1 MTNSQTHLLDPS
13 APAISV
19 IVPVYNVCDHVL
31 ACLQS
36 IQRQTWT
43 DFEVIVVD
51 DGSTDSSGEL
61 VAQFCEADPRFHVI
75 SQQNRGLS
83 GARNTGLDVARADVI
98 SFVDSDD
105 RIAPQFLERLYLALQ
120 DSGSDWISCAMK
132 SCFADGTWTVHS
144 TIYGATVPSGES
156 EAKRYGFS
164 NWSDV
169 ICHFPSAWNKLY
181 RRSLI
186 GEERFDE
193 GMWFEDHS
201 FFQRLAARTDH
212 ILHLPL
218 PLYLQTRG
226 RVGQITTSDSDRV
239 FEQFDVLR
247 RLDTILREGPFT
259 GAETAFAEISSRLIC
274 ERSLAVSDPVRR
286 TRFAACSA
294 EFLRGHGLSFSA
306 TDHQDIAAGW
316 ALEMAGELPLSVCIL
331 WQEESQSDLQM
342 TLESLATQFGVGF
355 ETVLICSS
363 ANAASEVV
371 KQHPNIRIFDWEK
384 RPISQLWQELTGRL
398 VNVTRP
404 GVTLEPNVLAHWANQ
419 MLQNQADLGLR
430 AYHVRPT
437 AAETE
442 VYYHDGFVD
451 LRSLPSGAP
460 ESGAIQLAAD
470 TALALAPELS
480 ARMFDRRFLVEQ
492 SLFLTK
498 SPRSGWALQL
508 GAAVL
513 ATQVHY
519 ERWPGIS
526 VPQHPQDDGALS
538 EGHSALVNA
547 LPTQVLQQL
556 PSGWQRRLFDRAVRA
571 EVLLRKGGRGVKR
584 VPFLLG
590 AMFQAARFG
599 FAGITPEVA
608 SFDAPLR
615 RQTDLL
621 FDPFGVLRWA
631 LKRPRARSLQERQ
644 ADLDARVVARRTI
657 SETQALWAF
666 PTNGE
671 SRVTCIV
678 DFTHADYANFD
689 FVSADRLTV
698 PAHFSLRQKEN
709 SVVFNQR
716 DNNDWGEERSWTA
729 NLPKTV
735 VEVTIHFAD
744 HRARLLLDGIEL
756 CEIDVP
762 LVRGASQ
769 TAGLDIA
776 LIRLQGKISPVELLP
791 SIPTSDLHLTPRLVL
806 QAAHPVETHQVIEV
820 NTKRELLATAIMEA
834 SETAGLQALVPGRL
848 WRDVSQQETTA
859 LLFQLQTKSGDPVGQ
874 QVRLTR
880 QDMAQHIDQVLQF
893 QPSRADS
900 AVVLAALEHIHHA
913 NLFSLLSDKS
923 RELAQDHAA
932 FFNLEN
938 YLEGSLTETHAAEQ
952 SLAAKVPARHPDPE
966 TQEVDSALACFAKCL
981 ETGKEED
988 PVEVVSKLAVSSYVL
1003 QSVYLRLSEF
1013 FARHDQNLEG
1023 FFALVSA
1030 AGNIRY
1036 APNGHPW
1043 HDSAVL
1049 PFLFLQ
1055 GDIDQLAETVT
1066 ALAEPGDDW
1075 IVTPTLA
1082 WVMRCALRSSLFS
1095 DDQLDALLSAYMAFI
1110 SNRATDY
1117 WDRVHCREL
1126 TLAAVELAVHHQSL
1140 SGLQSRNVL
1149 EFVVRIYGLSRLF
1162 WDLLEQRED
1171 GVLSEELSIAKRHFA
1186 DLHAYANAP
1195 ADADRALRFF
1205 QGLKCPDVAR
1215 VRREIFGPAELPL
1228 AAGKAPTFEALGA
1241 VHEEPALPALRYMA
1255 APNSVPVD
1263 RGLSKVVAD
1272 HLPLLSHLPSLSDEQ
1287 ETTPYLALKQPTA
1300 RDIAALLA
1308 EPDQP
1313 LDPEGFDDLMQRCQ
1327 LLGDYRSKFLG
1338 IALRVVLIEVFS
1350 SVSGKASIITR
1361 IAKSIGHDVE
1371 AFDETS
1377 RTALRNSTPVQMA
1390 LASFHRNGR
1399 DPDLVQELVKQLL
1412 GDTGHLPMGAG
1423 DGEEGLS
1430 GSPLYDAIVV
1440 VFSCKPHLNTR
1451 IPALRQGWL
1460 RLLEGLGVP
1469 YVIVVGDGDGRKE
1482 EDVVHLDAPDNY
1494 EGLPQKTLA
1503 AIQWV
1508 HSKTRFAH
1516 MVKVDDDCFL
1526 NAPLFFQSLN
1536 YRKFDYYGRRLSRGV
1551 GQLDRVWHQQKS
1563 ATVRGRMDLDKSP
1576 EPSTYADGGSGYAL
1590 SRKAMAEALSVAQ
1603 TPAGQEL
1610 IQVSFMEDKLLGD
1623 LLALRGISV
1632 KDEGYTVTVRRR
1644 MHGDGI
1650 PVPSWQNGFNS
1661 SLAAPVHFVHMDTI
1675 EGQQDAVALLD
1686 KPELTPKKIWPSY
1699 QAVRLGYQSNALELV
1714 SPEARLHNARHTEVA
1729 LVACMRNEMFI
1740 LPQFLQ
1746 HYRKLGIGAFLIAD
1760 NASDDGT
1767 LEYLAEQP
1775 DVSVFSVD
1783 TDYRLS
1789 HYGVA
1794 WQQALLAEY
1803 RVNKWSLVADADELL
1818 VWQAKQTQTL
1828 PELLAEPDF
1837 SDAEAVRLFMLDMYP
1852 KGPLEDARFTGNPF
1866 DEAGYCDRVPFLN
1879 DLPVFGPFSDGRTW
1893 TSALR
1898 HRLIPGSRPNLFVAQ
1913 KLALLRYQPWM
1924 RLSAGLHY
1932 VGDAR
1937 LADRELILAHFKYN
1951 ADFRR
1956 KAQTEVARRQHFN
1969 DAEEYRKYLALAS
1982 EGRSVIYDSSLSAHW
1997 TDTAFAQKI
2006 FDAQIKSR

>member
-1 MTNSQTHLLDPS
+1 M
-13 APAISV
+13 PAISV

-31 ACLQS
+31 ACLKS

-51 DGSTDSSGEL
+51 DGSTDNSGAL
-61 VAQFCEADPRFHVI
+61 VARFCETDPRFQVI
-75 SQQNRGLS
+75 SQPNRGLS

-105 RIAPQFLERLYLALQ
+105 CIAPQFLERLYLALQ
-120 DSGSDWISCAMK
+120 VSGSDWISCAMK

-144 TIYGATVPSGES
+144 TIHGATVPSGES
-156 EAKRYGFS
+156 EAMRYGFA

-169 ICHFPSAWNKLY
+169 IRHFPSAWNKLY

-186 GEERFDE
+186 GEQRFDE

-201 FFQRLAARTDH
+201 FFQRLATRTDH

-218 PLYLQTRG
+218 PLYEQTRG

-247 RLDTILREGPFT
+247 RLQVIMSAGPFT
-259 GAETAFAEISSRLIC
+259 GAETAFAEITSRLIS

-286 TRFAACSA
+286 ARFAACSA
-294 EFLRGHGLSFSA
+294 EFLRDHSLSFST
-306 TDHQDIAAGW
+306 TDRQDIAASW

-331 WQEESQSDLQM
+331 WQKETPSDLQW
-342 TLESLATQFGVGF
+342 TLDSLTQQFGVGF

-363 ANAASEVV
+363 PNAASEIV
-371 KQHPNIRIFDWEK
+371 KQHPHIRTFDWDK
-384 RPISQLWQELTGRL
+384 RPISRLWQELNGRL
-398 VNVTRP
+398 VNVMRP
-404 GVTLEPNVLAHWANQ
+404 GVTLEPHVLAHWVNH
-419 MLQNQADLGLR
+419 MLQQQAELGLR

-437 AAETE
+437 AAASEE
-442 VYYHDGFVD
+442 YYHDGFVD
-451 LRSLPSGAP
+451 LRSLPNGTP
-460 ESGAIQLAAD
+460 ESGALRLTPE
-470 TALALAPELS
+470 TALALSPELS
-480 ARMFDRRFLVEQ
+480 ARMFDRQFLVEQ
-492 SLFLTK
+492 NLCLTK

-519 ERWPGIS
+519 ERWPGMS
-526 VPQHPQDDGALS
+526 VPQNTHDGGALS
-538 EGHSALVNA
+538 KGHSALVKS
-547 LPTQVLQQL
+547 LPAQVSHRL
-556 PSGWQRRLFDRAVRA
+556 PRGWQRRLFDRAARD
-571 EVLLRKGGRGVKR
+571 EVLHRRGGRGVKR

-590 AMFQAARFG
+590 AIFQAARFG
-599 FAGITPEVA
+599 FVGGTPEVA
-608 SFDAPLR
+608 SFDLPLR

-621 FDPFGVLRWA
+621 FDPVGVLRWA
-631 LKRPRARSLQERQ
+631 LKRPRARSLQQRQ
-644 ADLDARVVARRTI
+644 ADLDARVNARQTMA
-657 SETQALWAF
+657 ETQTLWAF

-689 FVSADRLTV
+689 FVSADRLTIPV
-698 PAHFSLRQKEN
+698 HFSLRQKE
-709 SVVFNQR
+709 SCVVFNQR
-716 DNNDWGEERSWTA
+716 DNNDWGEERSWATT
-729 NLPKTV
+729 LPKTV
-735 VEVTIHFAD
+735 FEVAIHLANR
-744 HRARLLLDGIEL
+744 RARLLLDGVVL
-756 CEIDVP
+756 CEIEAP
-762 LVRGASQ
+762 LARRASQ
-769 TAGLDIA
+769 TDGLDIVYM
-776 LIRLQGKISPVELLP
+776 RLQGKISPVELVP

-806 QAAHPVETHQVIEV
+806 QAAHPAGTHRVV
-820 NTKRELLATAIMEA
+820 DVGTKRDLPVTSIMEN
-834 SETAGLQALVPGRL
+834 SETPGLQALVPGRL
-848 WRDVSQQETTA
+848 WRDVSQQETAA
-859 LLFQLQTKSGDPVGQ
+859 LHLQLQTKIGDPVGPQ
-874 QVRLTR
+874 LRLTR
-880 QDMAQHIDQVLQF
+880 EDMAQHVDQVLRS

-913 NLFSLLSDKS
+913 DLFSLLSAKS
-923 RELAQDHAA
+923 REVAQDHAA
-932 FFNLEN
+932 FFKLEN
-938 YLEGSLTETHAAEQ
+938 YLEGPLTGSHAADQSLT
-952 SLAAKVPARHPDPE
+952 AKVTERRPDPE
-966 TQEVDSALACFAKCL
+966 TQEVDSAMARFAKCL
-981 ETGKEED
+981 ETGREED
-988 PVEVVSKLAVSSYVL
+988 PIEVVTQLAVSSYVR
-1003 QSVYLRLSEF
+1003 QSLYLRLSEF
-1013 FARHDQNLEG
+1013 FSRHDQNFED
-1023 FFALVSA
+1023 FFALVSS
-1030 AGNIRY
+1030 AGTFRY

-1049 PFLFLQ
+1049 PFLFMQ
-1055 GDIDQLAETVT
+1055 GDIDPLVKTVAT
-1066 ALAEPGDDW
+1066 LAEPCEDW
-1075 IVTPTLA
+1075 IVTPTLS
-1082 WVMRCALRSSLFS
+1082 WVMRRALRSSLFS
-1095 DDQLDALLSAYMAFI
+1095 EDQLDALLSAYMSFI

-1126 TLAAVELAVHHQSL
+1126 TLAAVDLAVHYQNFSAR
-1140 SGLQSRNVL
+1140 QSRKVL
-1149 EFVVRIYGLSRLF
+1149 EFVVRTYGLSRLF
-1162 WDLLEQRED
+1162 WDLLEQREVD
-1171 GVLSEELSIAKRHFA
+1171 TLPEPLNMAKGHFSN
-1186 DLHAYANAP
+1186 LTAYEKSP
-1195 ADADRALRFF
+1195 SDADQALRFF
-1205 QGLKCPDVAR
+1205 QELQCPDVAR
-1215 VRREIFGPAELPL
+1215 VRREIFGPAGLPL
-1228 AAGKAPTFEALGA
+1228 AADEAPTYEALGA
-1241 VHEEPALPALRYMA
+1241 VHEEPALPALRFMA
-1255 APNSVPVD
+1255 APNSVPAD
-1263 RGLSKVVAD
+1263 RALSKVVAD
-1272 HLPLLSHLPSLSDEQ
+1272 HLPLLSQPPSLSDEQ
-1287 ETTPYLALKQPTA
+1287 QSTPYLALQQPTA
-1300 RDIAALLA
+1300 CDIAALIA

-1313 LDPEGFDDLMQRCQ
+1313 IDPESFDDIMRRCQ
-1327 LLGDYRSKFLG
+1327 LLGDHRSKFLG
-1338 IALRVVLIEVFS
+1338 IALRVVLIDVFS
-1350 SVSGKASIITR
+1350 SVSGKASIIAR

-1371 AFDETS
+1371 AFDEKS
-1377 RTALRNSTPVQMA
+1377 GMALRNSTPVLMA
-1390 LASFHRNGR
+1390 LASFHRNGC
-1399 DPDLVQELVKQLL
+1399 DPVLAQKLVEQLL
-1412 GDTGHLPMGAG
+1412 GDAGQLPTCPGEA
-1423 DGEEGLS
+1423 EEGLT
-1430 GSPLYDAIVV
+1430 GSLLYDAIVT

-1482 EDVVHLDAPDNY
+1482 GDVVHLDAPDNY

-1508 HSKTRFAH
+1508 HSKTKFAH

-1563 ATVRGRMDLDKSP
+1563 ATLRGRMDLDKSP

-1590 SRKAMAEALSVAQ
+1590 SRKAMAEALSAAQ

-1632 KDEGYTVTVRRR
+1632 EDEGYTVTVRRR
-1644 MHGDGI
+1644 MHAEGI

-1661 SLAAPVHFVHMDTI
+1661 SLAAPVHFVHMDTV
-1675 EGQQDAVALLD
+1675 EGQQDAVAQLD
-1686 KPELTPKKIWPSY
+1686 KPELNPKKIWPSY
-1699 QAVRLGYQSNALELV
+1699 QEVRLGYQCNALELV
-1714 SPEARLHNARHTEVA
+1714 SPEARLHNALHAEVA

-1740 LPQFLQ
+1740 LPQFLK

-1828 PELLAEPDF
+1828 PDLLSEPDF

-1852 KGPLEDARFTGNPF
+1852 KGPLEDAQFSGNPF

-1932 VGDAR
+1932 VGDVR
-1937 LADRELILAHFKYN
+1937 LAERELILAHFKYN

-1982 EGRSVIYDSSLSAHW
+1982 EGRSVIYDPELSVHW
-1997 TDTAFAQKI
+1997 TGTALAQKI
-2006 FDAQIKSR
+2006 FDAQTKSG